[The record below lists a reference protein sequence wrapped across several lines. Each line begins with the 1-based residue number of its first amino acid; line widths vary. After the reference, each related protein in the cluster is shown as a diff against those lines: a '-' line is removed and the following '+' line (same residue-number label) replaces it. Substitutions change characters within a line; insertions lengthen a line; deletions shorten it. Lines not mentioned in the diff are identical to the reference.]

1 MKLCTF
7 PLFRLF
13 MESNDVFF
21 IVFGLFLLGYI
32 IILFSSFL
40 FMVVDEIWI
49 AVFGRPLYTHL
60 YLFPKTVSAQ
70 EEEILNKRIVF
81 YNKLEEKNKKYFRHR
96 MASFKNNCEFVCKE
110 DFQLNTEAQVI
121 ISATYV
127 MLTFG
132 MRKYLFD
139 VFDKIIIYPDVYY
152 STINEQYHQGEFN
165 PRMKAVVFSW
175 KHFYEGFSIDN
186 NNLILGL
193 HEFTH
198 AIHYKS
204 MKNQDASSLS
214 FKKHFNNLIKVISQ
228 PEYKQRLINSTYFRI
243 YAYTNHFEFIS
254 VIIEHYF
261 ETPDQFKK
269 EFPEL
274 FANVSLM
281 LNHKPSK

>member
-1 MKLCTF
+1 
-7 PLFRLF
+7 
-13 MESNDVFF
+13 
-21 IVFGLFLLGYI
+21 
-32 IILFSSFL
+32 
-40 FMVVDEIWI
+40 
-49 AVFGRPLYTHL
+49 
-60 YLFPKTVSAQ
+60 
-70 EEEILNKRIVF
+70 
-81 YNKLEEKNKKYFRHR
+81 

-186 NNLILGL
+186 NNLNLGL

-261 ETPDQFKK
+261 ETPEQFKK

-281 LNHKPSK
+281 LNHKPLK

>member
-1 MKLCTF
+1 
-7 PLFRLF
+7 
-13 MESNDVFF
+13 MESNEVFF

-186 NNLILGL
+186 NNLNLGL